1 MALYFIMEIFIWVC
15 VILLIIGSLFWLFNE
30 HNKDTFI
37 LYSNELRKIE
47 SDYKEVKESYSKSL
61 QDWENLLKQC
71 NEKENDIKSLDE
83 KIADKNEIY
92 QTTIE
97 RNLQL
102 ENLYANKQE
111 ELDKELLQ
119 YRKNIDDQKIVIDN
133 DLKKIESLVKSL
145 NKTYILESQKQDE
158 LNKNRLDIKSEEI
171 NDVLLLQNIRN
182 KFSNPRVINKLIWQ
196 TYYQPIAKTKF
207 LSILD
212 NKNVTGIYKI
222 TNIKDNKVYI
232 GQAVNYNRPM
242 KNFSY

>member
-1 MALYFIMEIFIWVC
+1 M
-15 VILLIIGSLFWLFNE
+15 
-30 HNKDTFI
+30 FI

-119 YRKNIDDQKIVIDN
+119 YRKKINDQKIVIDN

-158 LNKNRLDIKSEEI
+158 LNKNRLDIKIKIVGENRRVFLITPHGEKYE
-171 NDVLLLQNIRN
+171 DLCERVL
-182 KFSNPRVINKLIWQ
+182 
-196 TYYQPIAKTKF
+196 
-207 LSILD
+207 
-212 NKNVTGIYKI
+212 
-222 TNIKDNKVYI
+222 
-232 GQAVNYNRPM
+232 
-242 KNFSY
+242 